1 MISEK
6 QLRLAAKELI
16 EDVCALR
23 DDKTK
28 KPIVINS
35 DMSIEDITTLFKN
48 AITLIEPT
56 DKFSDST
63 KSIIDEISADG
74 TKNDQEVA
82 EEIAEVVEL
91 TLAEEIKSCE
101 TLKQLKAIVLV
112 EDSFK
117 SIKGK
122 LSSYKKVED
131 LKEAMSELLK
141 DEEEEAQ
148 KKAEELHKKNIADAP
163 VRTGRGKPA
172 TEKKEEEPAEEK
184 KEKKPAE
191 PGKKTTLAEKID
203 FFTPLIKS
211 AKYTQKDLVELAV
224 KEFPKLT
231 KSTFQ
236 TFLTDGKNDKYSKFK
251 PLLATNAD
259 GKMIFAKK

>member
-28 KPIVINS
+28 KPIVING
-35 DMSIEDITTLFKN
+35 DMSIEDITALFKN

-56 DKFSDST
+56 DKFSDAT
-63 KSIIDEISADG
+63 KKVIDEMAG
-74 TKNDQEVA
+74 NGEAKEEPEAGA
-82 EEIAEVVEL
+82 EEPENVEL
-91 TLAEEIKSCE
+91 TLKEEIEACE
-101 TLKQLKAIVLV
+101 TLKQLKAIALV
-112 EDSFK
+112 EEDFK

-122 LSSYKKVED
+122 LSSYKKAED
-131 LKEAMSELLK
+131 LKETMLELLK

-163 VRTGRGKPA
+163 VRTSRSSAPAAEDKGKGKDKP
-172 TEKKEEEPAEEK
+172 EKKA
-184 KEKKPAE
+184 AD

-211 AKYTQKDLVELAV
+211 GKYTQKDLVELAV

-236 TFLTDGKNDKYSKFK
+236 TFLTDAKNKKYSKFPK
-251 PLLATNAD
+251 LVISGED
-259 GKMIFAKK
+259 GFLTFEK